1 MKTSNKLL
9 AALAI
14 IIVIGMTSFT
24 ILLKTEYKKAAT
36 KSDISKQEIKLKAF
50 DKLEV
55 LAEDGIDI
63 SIEEGTTYSIKN
75 APNAKVIGSTLKIDS
90 LTDVYGKVIITMPKL
105 PAITLKGYEIA
116 LNIKGNANKFANNTL
131 QVNSTATGDL
141 NLNNCDLKSININT
155 ENAKIINNKWWD
167 SWQKYYH
174 FHLIDSK
181 VASTDITLKGK
192 ASLSLKNTSIVS
204 PIFNL
209 SDSASISIE
218 GNAMN
223 PFVKK

>member
-55 LAEDGIDI
+55 LTEDGVNI

-116 LNIKGNANKFANNTL
+116 LNIKGNASKFANNTL

-141 NLNNCDLKSININT
+141 NLSNCDLTSMNIAT
-155 ENAKIINNKWWD
+155 ENAVINNKWWD

-192 ASLSLKNTSIVS
+192 ASLSLKNTSLLS
-204 PIFNL
+204 PTFNL

-218 GNAMN
+218 GNSMN

>member
-14 IIVIGMTSFT
+14 IIFIGMTSFT
-24 ILLKTEYKKAAT
+24 ILLKAEYKKVAA

-55 LAEDGIDI
+55 QSENGVEI

-75 APNAKVIGSTLKIDS
+75 APNVKVIGSTLKIDS

-116 LNIKGNANKFANNTL
+116 VNIKGNVNKFANNTL
-131 QVNSTATGDL
+131 QVNSNATGDL
-141 NLNNCDLKSININT
+141 NLSNCDLTSINIST
-155 ENAKIINNKWWD
+155 ENAVIENKWMD
-167 SWQKYYH
+167 SWQRYYH

-192 ASLSLKNTSIVS
+192 ASLSLKNTALLS
-204 PIFNL
+204 PTFNL
-209 SDSASISIE
+209 SDSASIRIE

>member
-24 ILLKTEYKKAAT
+24 ILLKAEYKKAAA

-55 LAEDGIDI
+55 SSENGVDI
-63 SIEEGTTYSIKN
+63 SIEEGANYSIKN

-105 PAITLKGYEIA
+105 PAITLKGNEIA
-116 LNIKGNANKFANNTL
+116 VNIKGNANKFANNTL

-141 NLNNCDLKSININT
+141 NLSNCDLTNLNIT
-155 ENAKIINNKWWD
+155 AENAVIEYKWMD
-167 SWQKYYH
+167 SWQRYYH
-174 FHLIDSK
+174 FHLVDSK

-204 PIFNL
+204 PTFNL